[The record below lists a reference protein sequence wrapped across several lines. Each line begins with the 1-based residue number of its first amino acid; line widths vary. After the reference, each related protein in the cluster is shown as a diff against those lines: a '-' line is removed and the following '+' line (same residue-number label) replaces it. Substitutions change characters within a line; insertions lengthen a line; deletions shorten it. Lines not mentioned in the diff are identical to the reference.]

1 MSVAE
6 ISWFI
11 NKISSL
17 SLLRVVSV
25 VVTGYYIYSKVVIN
39 GVDSF
44 RFSGIMFVSERHN
57 RCASKMRVFKL
68 NARKDIDP
76 RKCVKCISW
85 DVEEETKII
94 GRAVGYEA
102 EIQSRCVRQL
112 LGIVKQQ
119 EAGFP
124 ASCLCY

>member
-11 NKISSL
+11 DKISGL

-57 RCASKMRVFKL
+57 RC
-68 NARKDIDP
+68 
-76 RKCVKCISW
+76 
-85 DVEEETKII
+85 
-94 GRAVGYEA
+94 
-102 EIQSRCVRQL
+102 
-112 LGIVKQQ
+112 IVHQR
-119 EAGFP
+119 
-124 ASCLCY
+124 

>member
-11 NKISSL
+11 DKISSL

-76 RKCVKCISW
+76 RKSVKCSSW
-85 DVEEETKII
+85 DAEEE
-94 GRAVGYEA
+94 A
-102 EIQSRCVRQL
+102 ENYWACSWL
-112 LGIVKQQ
+112 
-119 EAGFP
+119 
-124 ASCLCY
+124 

>member
-11 NKISSL
+11 NKISGL

>member
-11 NKISSL
+11 NKISGL

-102 EIQSRCVRQL
+102 EI
-112 LGIVKQQ
+112 
-119 EAGFP
+119 
-124 ASCLCY
+124 

>member
-11 NKISSL
+11 NKISGL

-57 RCASKMRVFKL
+57 RC
-68 NARKDIDP
+68 
-76 RKCVKCISW
+76 
-85 DVEEETKII
+85 
-94 GRAVGYEA
+94 
-102 EIQSRCVRQL
+102 
-112 LGIVKQQ
+112 IVHQKR
-119 EAGFP
+119 E
-124 ASCLCY
+124 CLS